1 MTALPVDDLLA
12 PLGESAPCGDDLEY
26 DPAFV
31 ALEAASRG
39 KPEQQFGDKVIP
51 AEDPDWRTVNEQ
63 ALELAQ
69 RTRDLR
75 VAVLLARSGARVHGV
90 MAYAD
95 GLALV
100 AGLLDQHWAHV
111 HPQLDAEDDDDPTM
125 RMSALDPLA
134 DAESGLAD
142 LRQAAIGQGRQ
153 VLTVRH
159 IELAFGKVDPRPGE
173 SAPSA
178 EGVLQ
183 GLRDFEAAAPGWLAA
198 LRQVRSELA
207 RIEAV
212 LTDRLGGAA
221 GPDMSALR
229 ALAKCL
235 ASAADQ
241 AGGVNAGADEAGDSV
256 PDGMPQAAHT
266 QAGTPGSL
274 GSREDVLRTLDRVCD
289 WLERNEPTNP
299 APLLIR
305 RAQRLMK
312 KNFLDII
319 RDLAP
324 DGIDQVEKIAG
335 TVTEAE

>member
-12 PLGESAPCGDDLEY
+12 PLGDATPCGDDLEY

-51 AEDPDWRTVNEQ
+51 AEDPDWRAVNEQ
-63 ALELAQ
+63 ALEIAQ

-75 VAVLLARSGARVHGV
+75 VAVLLARSGARVDGV
-90 MAYAD
+90 RVYAD

-100 AGLLDQHWAHV
+100 AGLLERHWEHV
-111 HPQLDAEDDDDPTM
+111 YPLLDADDDNDPTM

-134 DAESGLAD
+134 DADGGLAD
-142 LRQAAIGQGRQ
+142 LRQAAVGSGR
-153 VLTVRH
+153 LAITVRQ
-159 IELAFGKVDPRPGE
+159 IEFTFGKAEPRAGE
-173 SAPSA
+173 SVPSQ

-183 GLRDFEAAAPGWLAA
+183 ALKGFEASTPGWLAA
-198 LRQVRSELA
+198 LRQVGSELT
-207 RIEAV
+207 RIEVAI
-212 LTDRLGGAA
+212 TEKLGGAA

-229 ALAKCL
+229 TLARCL
-235 ASAADQ
+235 STAANQ
-241 AGGVNAGADEAGDSV
+241 AGGVD
-256 PDGMPQAAHT
+256 PQAAADG
-266 QAGTPGSL
+266 QVSADGVPVAGQGGGTAG
-274 GSREDVLRTLDRVCD
+274 GMNSREDVLRTLDRVCD
-289 WLERNEPTNP
+289 WLDRNEPTNP

-312 KNFLDII
+312 KNFMDII

-324 DGIDQVEKIAG
+324 DGFDQVEKIAG
-335 TVTEAE
+335 TVSE

>member
-12 PLGESAPCGDDLEY
+12 PLGETTPCGDDLEY

-31 ALEAASRG
+31 AMEAASRG

-51 AEDPDWRTVNEQ
+51 AEEPDWRAVNEQ
-63 ALELAQ
+63 ALEIAQ

-90 MAYAD
+90 QGYAD

-100 AGLLDQHWAHV
+100 AGLLERYWPHV
-111 HPQLDAEDDDDPTM
+111 YPLLDADEDNDPTM
-125 RMSALDPLA
+125 RMSALDPLV
-134 DAESGLAD
+134 DAQGGLAD
-142 LRQAAIGQGRQ
+142 LRSAAVGSGR
-153 VLTVRH
+153 LGITVRQ
-159 IELAFGKVDPRPGE
+159 IELTFSKAEPRAGE
-173 SAPSA
+173 SVPSQ

-183 GLRDFEAAAPGWLAA
+183 ALKGFEAAAPGWLAA
-198 LRQVRSELA
+198 LRQVGGDLK
-207 RIEAV
+207 RIEGAI
-212 LTDRLGGAA
+212 TENLGGAA

-229 ALAKCL
+229 TLARCMG
-235 ASAADQ
+235 AAADQ
-241 AGGVNAGADEAGDSV
+241 AGGAEA
-256 PDGMPQAAHT
+256 QAAEADDGGA
-266 QAGTPGSL
+266 AGEGGAATSGRAVAGGGTL
-274 GSREDVLRTLDRVCD
+274 ASREDVLRTLDRVCD

-312 KNFLDII
+312 KNFMDII

-324 DGIDQVEKIAG
+324 DGFDQVEKIAG
-335 TVTEAE
+335 VEE

>member
-12 PLGESAPCGDDLEY
+12 PLGDATPCGDDLEY

-51 AEDPDWRTVNEQ
+51 AEDPDWRAVNEQ
-63 ALELAQ
+63 ALALAQ

-90 MAYAD
+90 RAYAD
-95 GLALV
+95 GLTLL
-100 AGLLDQHWAHV
+100 AGLLERHWDHV
-111 HPQLDAEDDDDPTM
+111 YPLLDAEDDNDPTM

-134 DAESGLAD
+134 DSDGGLAD
-142 LRQAAIGQGRQ
+142 LRHAAVGGGRQ
-153 VLTVRH
+153 AITVRQ
-159 IELAFGKVDPRPGE
+159 IEFTFGKAEPRAGE
-173 SAPSA
+173 SVPTQ

-183 GLRDFEAAAPGWLAA
+183 ALKGFEAATPGWLAA
-198 LRQVRSELA
+198 LRQVGSELA
-207 RIEAV
+207 RIEAAI
-212 LTDRLGGAA
+212 TDKLGGAA
-221 GPDMSALR
+221 GPDMGALR
-229 ALAKCL
+229 TLARCL
-235 ASAADQ
+235 AAAADQ
-241 AGGVNAGADEAGDSV
+241 AGGVDA
-256 PDGMPQAAHT
+256 QAAADGLAT
-266 QAGTPGSL
+266 VDGVPVAGQGSAT
-274 GSREDVLRTLDRVCD
+274 GSMSTREDVLRTLDRVCD

-312 KNFLDII
+312 KNFMDII

-324 DGIDQVEKIAG
+324 DGFDQVEKIAG
-335 TVTEAE
+335 TVSE

>member
-12 PLGESAPCGDDLEY
+12 PLGEATPCGDDLEY
-26 DPAFV
+26 DAAFV
-31 ALEAASRG
+31 ALDAASRG

-51 AEDPDWRTVNEQ
+51 AEAPDWRAVNEQ
-63 ALELAQ
+63 ALELAR

-90 MAYAD
+90 GAYSE

-100 AGLLDQHWAHV
+100 AGLLDRHWPHV
-111 HPQLDAEDDDDPTM
+111 HPMLDATDGDDSTM
-125 RMSALDPLA
+125 RMNALAPLA
-134 DAESGLAD
+134 DADSGLAD
-142 LRQAAIGQGRQ
+142 LRSAAVGQGRQ
-153 VLTVRH
+153 ALSVRQ
-159 IELAFGKVDPRPGE
+159 IELAFGKAEARAGE
-173 SAPSA
+173 SAPSQ

-183 GLRDFEAAAPGWLAA
+183 GLKGFEAEAPGCLAA
-198 LRQVRSELA
+198 LRQVGSELA

-212 LTDRLGGAA
+212 LTDKVGGAT
-221 GPDMSALR
+221 GPEMAPLR
-229 ALAKCL
+229 LLARCL

-241 AGGVNAGADEAGDSV
+241 AGGGTGEAATTGQPG
-256 PDGMPQAAHT
+256 PDGTPAAA
-266 QAGTPGSL
+266 QSSGASGAL
-274 GSREDVLRTLDRVCD
+274 GSRDDVLRTLDRVCD

-312 KNFLDII
+312 KNFMDII

-324 DGIDQVEKIAG
+324 DGFDQVEKIAG
-335 TVTEAE
+335 SVSE